1 MKLTLKKRFQNLA
14 DQISFPI
21 FFYIYESG
29 KLIGANEQ
37 ARWLIGEETKNIK
50 QIWKDTAKRRIPDK
64 TLLDG
69 RFFFPGELIENKG
82 YFLRVDMELCVFQID
97 HEHIV
102 IVLLEQS
109 YKNAFGEEKSIH
121 IPRIIWKDKRMRIR
135 GQNAVSRKMAEQSVK
150 VEPGYAAENSYGEEV
165 LKKVFTLEERVIEEQ
180 LESYGVLQQVKIEAG
195 KKGFARLNRIA
206 LINRNGNSIGILVIY
221 EILQE
226 REESRNELCWLLRQN
241 AAMEECLKESKK
253 VAYSICENR
262 NGSVDYLSAGIE
274 QFGYQPGEFYSG
286 ETGWLD
292 IVYKE
297 DRKLL
302 QKRERQIGVFE
313 YRIYT
318 KEGGLVSIYDK
329 INGYTV
335 YRGMVYRQGI
345 IWKIEDDKNRE
356 KEGNEEW
363 EL

>member
-14 DQISFPI
+14 AQISFPI

-37 ARWLIGEETKNIK
+37 ARWLIGEETKKIN
-50 QIWKDTAKRRIPDK
+50 QIWKDTAKRRLPDK
-64 TLLDG
+64 ILLNG
-69 RFFFPGELIENKG
+69 RIFFPGELIANKG

-102 IVLLEQS
+102 TVLLEQS
-109 YKNAFGEEKSIH
+109 HKNAFGEEKSIY
-121 IPRIIWKDKRMRIR
+121 IPRIIWKDKRLRIR
-135 GQNAVSRKMAEQSVK
+135 GQNAVSLKMAEQNVK
-150 VEPGYAAENSYGEEV
+150 VEPGDVEM
-165 LKKVFTLEERVIEEQ
+165 FTFEERVIEEQ

-195 KKGFARLNRIA
+195 KKGFAKLNRIP

-226 REESRNELCWLLRQN
+226 REESRNELCRLLRQN
-241 AAMEECLKESKK
+241 AAMEESLKESRK
-253 VAYSICENR
+253 VAYSICENK

-302 QKRERQIGVFE
+302 QQWEGQIGVLE

-329 INGYTV
+329 INEYTV
-335 YRGMVYRQGI
+335 YRERVYRQGLL
-345 IWKIEDDKNRE
+345 WKIEDDKNKE